1 MGLLAEL
8 YVVFT
13 EHRQCGELDAG
24 VEKPVVWI
32 GASMVGPV
40 VKSANAPSVLV
51 PSNSP

>member
-24 VEKPVVWI
+24 VEKR
-32 GASMVGPV
+32 PV